1 LSEILTFGGFF
12 GAKFDIL
19 NPRWLLT
26 LVQEES
32 VKLRSFGKFHLR
44 SKRERVGRN
53 PKTGAKASICAR
65 KVVTFKA
72 SPILVAR
79 VNTAPTGDL
88 QL

>member
-1 LSEILTFGGFF
+1 LEASPRPSAKLEEICE
-12 GAKFDIL
+12 A
-19 NPRWLLT
+19 

-32 VKLRSFGKFHLR
+32 VKLRSFGNFHLR